1 MERCHKSLNSSTS
14 RIWTGL
20 IILGIGLVFLLR
32 NLGLD
37 IPDWVVSWH
46 TLLILIGLLVGYK
59 RRFHG
64 FAWFILVLIGAAFT
78 IKEVTE
84 YDLSKYYIP
93 AIFISLGVFLI
104 VKPRGQ
110 HHPRWGRKWGR
121 PSTVGEPVVQTD
133 KGDPDVLDSVSV
145 FGSSHQNVYSK
156 NFKGGDVTAV
166 FGGADV
172 NLTQADFMGT
182 VELDVVAI
190 FGGMKLIV
198 PAGWEIKSEVTT
210 IFGGIDDKRGASVI
224 VTEPRKTL
232 VLKGVALFGGID
244 IRNF

>member
-1 MERCHKSLNSSTS
+1 MERCHKSLNSSSS

-20 IILGIGLVFLLR
+20 IILGIGLVFLLQ
-32 NLGLD
+32 NLGVD
-37 IPDWVVSWH
+37 IPHWVVSWH
-46 TLLILIGLLVGYK
+46 SLLILVGLLVGYK
-59 RRFHG
+59 RRFQG
-64 FAWFILVLIGAAFT
+64 FAWFILVLIGAVFT
-78 IKEVTE
+78 IEEVTA
-84 YDLSKYYIP
+84 YDLSKYYFA

-104 VKPRGQ
+104 VKPKSQ
-110 HHPRWGRKWGR
+110 HHPKWGRRWGRPG
-121 PSTVGEPVVQTD
+121 PVDEQTVQSE

-145 FGSSHQNVYSK
+145 FGGSHQNVYSK

-172 NLTQADFMGT
+172 NLTQADFAGT

-224 VTEPRKTL
+224 ITEPRKTL